1 MYFGITCII
10 LKNNTKRKITEE
22 QKKLDYIHKNYNFLN
37 ALPQLAG
44 HPGFGAYF
52 SAEDTF
58 KIASRKHSLRH
69 QEVHFKSLD
78 GL

>member
-10 LKNNTKRKITEE
+10 LKSNTKRNITEE

-37 ALPQLAG
+37 VLPQLAG

-58 KIASRKHSLRH
+58 KIASRKHSLRY
-69 QEVHFKSLD
+69 QKVHFKSLA

>member
-52 SAEDTF
+52 
-58 KIASRKHSLRH
+58 
-69 QEVHFKSLD
+69 
-78 GL
+78 